1 MTTTWTRETMQHEVA
16 RRDSCSGGRSA
27 GCITCGLRHSCGL
40 DDTAAVCTQALR
52 GFSALNSLSGGIY
65 DAQRADWSEEAI
77 ARLIRQAMTVR
88 AILREIEWNTD
99 GDL

>member
-1 MTTTWTRETMQHEVA
+1 MTTWTRESMQHLIA
-16 RRDSCSGGRSA
+16 GRDSCSGGRAA
-27 GCITCGLRHSCGL
+27 GCTTCGLRHSCGL
-40 DDTAAVCTQALR
+40 DEAAEVAAQALR
-52 GFSALNSLSGGIY
+52 GFSALNSLSEGIY
-65 DAQRADWSEEAI
+65 DAQRAGWSEEAI